1 MQLFSLAFIAQRE
14 ICVYS
19 LWSCMPVLYSQQ
31 TMLWRNEV
39 LQRSAIFLTKHPLQ
53 PKSCCY
59 LQAGGCFWAS
69 IFFSGRN
76 LFVKVGLFKNN
87 MCYLRCVLCSEVQ
100 FSCLS
105 FIMVTFL
112 QVDAV
117 FFKDWILN
125 LKLQSYLKNENK
137 QFSLNNRNNSV
148 SKYALCPLKM

>member
-1 MQLFSLAFIAQRE
+1 MQLFSPAFIAQRE